1 MKLKRK
7 KTQLIYKMLV
17 ILFLLLKRLQKHSI
31 AYTNAYASIADR
43 LSSIEF
49 KKAVKDFSVTVNQY
63 ANNEKGNHAVDVIVG
78 NYYQYSW

>member
-31 AYTNAYASIADR
+31 AYTSIADR